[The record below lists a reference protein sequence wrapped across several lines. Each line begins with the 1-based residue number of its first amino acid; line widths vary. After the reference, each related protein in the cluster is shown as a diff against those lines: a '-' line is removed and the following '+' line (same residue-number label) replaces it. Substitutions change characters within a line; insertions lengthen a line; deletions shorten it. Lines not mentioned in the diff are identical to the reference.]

1 VSHNQPDQPRN
12 PILQAHET
20 GWRSGL
26 AVGAIA
32 VSVVSFISLLG
43 IEKALL
49 AITLAILA
57 FRGSRRGEGAR
68 RLAGQA
74 IVISC
79 VYVVTIIMLLIVFRS
94 QLAKFLQMM
103 HQLS

>member
-1 VSHNQPDQPRN
+1 VSHIQPDQPRD
-12 PILQAHET
+12 PILEAHET

-26 AVGAIA
+26 AVGAMA
-32 VSVVSFISLLG
+32 VSVVAFISLWG

-49 AITLAILA
+49 AITLAFLA
-57 FRGSRRGEGAR
+57 FRGSRRGEEAR

-74 IVISC
+74 IVIGC

-94 QLAKFLQMM
+94 QLAQFLQMM
-103 HQLS
+103 HKLS